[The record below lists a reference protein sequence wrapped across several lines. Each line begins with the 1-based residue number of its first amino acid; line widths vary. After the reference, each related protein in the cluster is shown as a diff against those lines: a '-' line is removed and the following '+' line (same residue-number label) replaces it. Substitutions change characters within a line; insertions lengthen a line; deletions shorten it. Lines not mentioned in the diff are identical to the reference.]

1 MAAASDTIQTITRL
15 TPLAEVLAT
24 VAADV
29 KPVTPRTVDV
39 AAAAGRTLAADAVA
53 PSRPSA
59 ATALLDGWAL
69 AADDTLGAGGYAPV
83 LLMRTPQRVEAGQP
97 MPAGTDSVAPL
108 DAVKVSHDRAEA
120 LVTVNPGDGVLPAGG
135 DSDSGIPL
143 RHAGERLRIT
153 DLAALACAGRARVTV
168 REPRIR
174 VVPLRGSG
182 IIVAAARLV
191 ASDIERRGGAAR
203 LDDAG
208 RDLDVVLA
216 AESADAIVAIGGTG
230 SGRNDTSVQTLARE
244 GRLAVHGIA
253 LTPGETAA
261 LGFVGPRPVL
271 LLPGR
276 LDAALAV
283 WLVVGR
289 RMLERL
295 AATKI
300 QRTRTGRDLDAGA
313 QGRFHGG
320 PGRSRTGAAQ
330 WRSGRAAGD
339 EISAAVVTGAVRR
352 MDPGAGRQR
361 RLCRRRAGSGE
372 AVAMR
377 NVK

>member
-1 MAAASDTIQTITRL
+1 MAAASDTIQKITRL

-39 AAAAGRTLAADAVA
+39 AMAAGRTLAADAVA

-69 AADDTLGAGGYAPV
+69 SADDTLGAGGYAPV
-83 LLMRTPQRVEAGQP
+83 LLMQTPQRVEAGQP
-97 MPAGTDSVAPL
+97 MPVGTDSVAPL
-108 DAVKVSHDRAEA
+108 DAVKVSNDRAEA

-135 DSDSGIPL
+135 DSDPGIPL

-153 DLAALACAGRARVTV
+153 DLAAIACAGRARVTV

-182 IIVAAARLV
+182 IIAAAARVV
-191 ASDIERRGGAAR
+191 ASDIERAGGAAR

-208 RDLDVVLA
+208 RDLAIVLV

-230 SGRNDTSVQTLARE
+230 NGRNDASVQTLARE
-244 GRLAVHGIA
+244 GRLAVHGMA

-295 AATKI
+295 AAAKANEHEPAETLTLARKVASTVGLTEVVPV
-300 QRTRTGRDLDAGA
+300 RRNGDHAEPLASKYLPLSSLTRSDGWILVPADSEGYAAGA
-313 QGRFHGG
+313 QV
-320 PGRSRTGAAQ
+320 Q
-330 WRSGRAAGD
+330 
-339 EISAAVVTGAVRR
+339 VR
-352 MDPGAGRQR
+352 PWP
-361 RLCRRRAGSGE
+361 
-372 AVAMR
+372 
-377 NVK
+377 